1 MKQSFYIFIFF
12 NLLSIGLF
20 AQGIITYGGRGIKP
34 FQVIAIDQVKSKDT
48 PDILKDD
55 SAMDGSV
62 MDYNW
67 NNLGRL
73 MRQVTVGVNFNDMKE
88 FMKMTPEKWIAEQLK
103 VPLTTR
109 LEKTLKDR
117 KYWMDYVVRLGYDFK
132 DDTITIK
139 SHAFQVA
146 RFNHNFNNRTDYLKQ
161 RLVHVFSQIFVISGE
176 SEFIYQYADGQVTFY
191 DLLLRNTSGN
201 FKGLLLGVSL
211 HPSMDIYLSH
221 SNNSKANPERNLFP
235 DENYTREIMQLF
247 TTGLHQLNA
256 DGIQKLDTVG
266 NPFRTYTQRNIKE
279 LVKVFRGLGPG
290 KAVQYSKLDRLTFFG
305 MDRRNIDIT
314 YSIIMFEDWHEPGK
328 ISFLNFTTRYGQKG
342 LKDIEMTEEHIF
354 IHPNVDPFTGKQL
367 IQKQV
372 TSNSSFAYI
381 KKVGETFIND
391 SYI

>member
-117 KYWMDYVVRLGYDFK
+117 KYWMDYVVR
-132 DDTITIK
+132 
-139 SHAFQVA
+139 
-146 RFNHNFNNRTDYLKQ
+146 
-161 RLVHVFSQIFVISGE
+161 
-176 SEFIYQYADGQVTFY
+176 
-191 DLLLRNTSGN
+191 
-201 FKGLLLGVSL
+201 
-211 HPSMDIYLSH
+211 
-221 SNNSKANPERNLFP
+221 
-235 DENYTREIMQLF
+235 
-247 TTGLHQLNA
+247 
-256 DGIQKLDTVG
+256 
-266 NPFRTYTQRNIKE
+266 
-279 LVKVFRGLGPG
+279 
-290 KAVQYSKLDRLTFFG
+290 
-305 MDRRNIDIT
+305 
-314 YSIIMFEDWHEPGK
+314 
-328 ISFLNFTTRYGQKG
+328 
-342 LKDIEMTEEHIF
+342 
-354 IHPNVDPFTGKQL
+354 
-367 IQKQV
+367 
-372 TSNSSFAYI
+372 
-381 KKVGETFIND
+381 
-391 SYI
+391 